1 MFQALF
7 ILGIS
12 ALLLYGI
19 VKRMLPQG
27 LLFLAGAALFAGTVI
42 FGWGDGTIPVK
53 NSSGSVFFDFFVL
66 LKNIFSDRFANLGL
80 TIMMVGGFAKY
91 LAHIQASNK
100 LVEYT
105 TKPLEKIR
113 EPYLLLAL
121 FYLISVFLNMFI
133 TSATGLGL
141 LLMVTAYP
149 ILLNVGLSRLSV
161 VGMIVTTGSLE
172 LGPVQA
178 NLILASELSN
188 LDPVEYFV
196 HYQLPVAIPT
206 MLVIAI
212 GHYFWQRHMD
222 RKMGHDARAARENP
236 DYLEGEEC
244 DTGCDI
250 TQIPWYYALLP
261 LIPFVVVML
270 FSKIAHTIGLD
281 FGIKLDMVS
290 ALLFSVAVVMLV
302 DFINQ
307 RGKLRPT
314 LENFNSFLKGM
325 ETMVP
330 VVTLVIAGSFFA
342 QGLLASGGIDM
353 LVNAAKHSG
362 MGAIGMT
369 IIMVLII
376 MGVSALMGSGNASF
390 IPLANIAPP
399 VAKHFGVPAVM
410 MLLPMQ
416 LVSSLARVLS
426 PIVAVGIACAG
437 MAGLNT
443 VDVVKRTSV
452 PIILGIIVMV
462 VTSLLVTT

>member
-7 ILGIS
+7 IIIVS
-12 ALLLYGI
+12 ALQLYGI
-19 VKRMLPQG
+19 IKRMLPQG

-42 FGWGDGTIPVK
+42 FGWGEGAFPVK
-53 NSSGSVFFDFFVL
+53 DSSGSVFFDFFVL

-105 TKPLEKIR
+105 TKPLSKIK
-113 EPYLLLAL
+113 EPYILLSL

-149 ILLNVGLSRLSV
+149 ILISMGLSRLSV

-178 NLILASELSN
+178 NLILAAELSK

-206 MLVIAI
+206 MLVIAVA
-212 GHYFWQRHMD
+212 HYFWQKRCD
-222 RKMGHDARAARENP
+222 LKMNHDVEAARENP
-236 DYLEGEEC
+236 DFLEGEEC
-244 DTGCDI
+244 NEGCDI
-250 TQIPWYYALLP
+250 NKVPWYYALLP

-270 FSKIAHTIGLD
+270 FSKIAHAVGID

-290 ALLFSVAVVMLV
+290 ALIFSVAVVMLV

-307 RGKLRPT
+307 RGKLRQT

-330 VVTLVIAGSFFA
+330 VVTLVIAGTFFA

-369 IIMVLII
+369 IIMVMII

-390 IPLANIAPP
+390 IPLAQIAPP

-416 LVSSLARVLS
+416 LVLSLARVLS
-426 PIVAVGIACAG
+426 PIVAVSIACAG

-443 VDVVKRTSV
+443 IDVVKRTSV

-462 VTSLLVTT
+462 ASSLIIVG